1 MKTKLYLSPL
11 CEVICIL
18 QEAVLCASPS
28 AETEAF
34 DDLGTLEME

>member
-11 CEVICIL
+11 CEVIHIV
-18 QEAVLCASPS
+18 QEAVLCSSPS
-28 AETEAF
+28 ATTEAF